1 MKNKLSIQIK
11 TSVLLLVFLLNTM
24 VVFACS
30 LGMDMKFNSSHHQE
44 KISSSSSHHHES
56 KAKHHEDDKDNCCK
70 DEAVKFAKFDKLNP
84 QASHPKI
91 NPIFP
96 PVILTNFSNH
106 TILEKGS
113 NIFTNK
119 FFVLRHH
126 PPIRDIRIAI
136 QSFQI

>member
-84 QASHPKI
+84 
-91 NPIFP
+91 
-96 PVILTNFSNH
+96 
-106 TILEKGS
+106 
-113 NIFTNK
+113 
-119 FFVLRHH
+119 
-126 PPIRDIRIAI
+126 
-136 QSFQI
+136 